1 MPLPETTPF
10 YPADQEKLGQDFL
23 SEGYIIREV
32 ADRPALDAIRA
43 EIVTILANEM
53 GQPVPD
59 DHQAFLDHAHEFISI
74 SDLNQIRL
82 AIYRAINAGT
92 WLRPNYFSL
101 GQPYVENLVGN
112 ELAMQ
117 NRVNLSIQMPD
128 DTTSLLGIHADVFS
142 GETPY
147 QVVQWV
153 PLVDVKDTKSM
164 FFLPQSKSTD
174 ALDRIKE
181 FESGGMAALF
191 KAVEND
197 LIWLEI
203 PYGSVAIFSPNCLHG
218 NVLNEETETR
228 WSLNCRFTGLCTP

>member
-1 MPLPETTPF
+1 
-10 YPADQEKLGQDFL
+10 
-23 SEGYIIREV
+23 
-32 ADRPALDAIRA
+32 
-43 EIVTILANEM
+43 
-53 GQPVPD
+53 
-59 DHQAFLDHAHEFISI
+59 
-74 SDLNQIRL
+74 
-82 AIYRAINAGT
+82 
-92 WLRPNYFSL
+92 
-101 GQPYVENLVGN
+101 
-112 ELAMQ
+112 
-117 NRVNLSIQMPD
+117 MPD

-228 WSLNCRFTGLCTP
+228 WSLNCRFTGLCTPYDSAEKALGAFYFPITPRPVTRLGMAYRHPKGFEE